1 MQDIITKIYE
11 MTAIGAII
19 DSPQFLIM
27 YALAFLLLYLGIKK
41 EFEPL
46 LLVPIAFGVL
56 IANFPNGG
64 MGVLAADGEGLVHY
78 M

>member
-1 MQDIITKIYE
+1 MQDILDKIYG
-11 MTAIGAII
+11 MTALGSII

-46 LLVPIAFGVL
+46 VLGPADSERELGVSVWLCLLNPRALSPAGV
-56 IANFPNGG
+56 
-64 MGVLAADGEGLVHY
+64 
-78 M
+78 